1 MLNTLKVY
9 EELNES
15 LDSKSARKI
24 AELMGRIYEDL
35 LNTVTKTEFNELKE
49 IVRDLSEA
57 QKRTEIKVEELAE
70 AQKRT
75 EIKVEELVEAQ
86 KRTEETMK
94 ELAEAQK
101 KSEAAIQ
108 FLTKSVKTIQKE
120 VGGLS
125 NTVGFHLE
133 DLAYKALPALLLRDL
148 NIEVKDRLKRKFYT
162 FLDGREEELNIYGKG
177 IRNTDRKEVYIIG
190 EGKAH
195 LGKKDIDVF
204 LKRLKR
210 LEQELK
216 SEIVPLMI
224 SYSIRPEVEKLLH
237 AHNMTYYFSY
247 DFY

>member
-1 MLNTLKVY
+1 MQ
-9 EELNES
+9 
-15 LDSKSARKI
+15 KSNSVAKK
-24 AELMGRIYEDL
+24 A
-35 LNTVTKTEFNELKE
+35 TKKATEK
-49 IVRDLSEA
+49 
-57 QKRTEIKVEELAE
+57 KVEELAE

-75 EIKVEELVEAQ
+75 EREIRGLIEAQ
-86 KRTEETMK
+86 
-94 ELAEAQK
+94 L
-101 KSEAAIQ
+101 KSETAIQ
-108 FLTKSVKTIQKE
+108 ALTKSVNNLQKE

-177 IRNTDRKEVYIIG
+177 IRKTDRKEVYIIG

-210 LEQELK
+210 LEKELK